1 MASEDH
7 CCSAKKSLQCDKPAS
22 GRAARLSLAERET
35 LILDATE
42 RLLADKGLAGAS
54 MGAIARAAGMSKR
67 TLYAVFT
74 SREQLFE
81 ALVRRARA
89 VFVRPLDAADRAM
102 PLAARLHRLL
112 EVQIR
117 ESAWAAPM
125 IILRAVVAEAA
136 SHPEVARLLL
146 TQGIDVC
153 RELVTAELEHA
164 RSRGELDC
172 ADVPAAARLL
182 CDMAYASPLEQLL
195 DPERQPPAPEQRR
208 ARLDLAIRV
217 FLAGFAAPQSA

>member
-1 MASEDH
+1 MASEEL
-7 CCSAKKSLQCDKPAS
+7 CCSAEKSLQCDKPAS
-22 GRAARLSLAERET
+22 GRAARMSLAERES

-42 RLLADKGLAGAS
+42 RLLADRGLAGAS
-54 MGAIARAAGMSKR
+54 MAAIAREASMSKR
-67 TLYAVFT
+67 TVYAVFT

-89 VFVRPLDAADRAM
+89 VFVRPLGEDDRAM

-112 EVQIR
+112 EPEIR
-117 ESAWAAPM
+117 ESAWAAPT

-153 RELVTAELEHA
+153 RELVAAELEHA
-164 RSRGELDC
+164 RTRGELAC
-172 ADVPAAARLL
+172 VDVATAASLL
-182 CDMAYASPLEQLL
+182 CDMAYACPLEQLL
-195 DPERQPPAPEQRR
+195 DPDRQPPAPEQRR

-217 FLAGFAAPQSA
+217 FLAGFAAPKSP

>member
-1 MASEDH
+1 MASEEL
-7 CCSAKKSLQCDKPAS
+7 CCSAEKSLQCDKPAA

-42 RLLADKGLAGAS
+42 RLLAEEGLAGAS
-54 MGAIARAAGMSKR
+54 MGAIARTAGMSKR
-67 TLYAVFT
+67 TVYTVFT

-81 ALVRRARA
+81 ALVRRTRA
-89 VFVRPLDAADRAM
+89 IFVRPLAEGDRAM

-112 EVQIR
+112 EPEIR
-117 ESAWAAPM
+117 ESAWAAPT

-146 TQGIDVC
+146 TEGIDVC
-153 RELVTAELEHA
+153 RELVAAELDHA
-164 RSRGELDC
+164 RSRGELAC
-172 ADVPAAARLL
+172 ADIRTAASLL
-182 CDMAYASPLEQLL
+182 CDMAYTCPLEQLL

-217 FLAGFAAPQSA
+217 FLAGFAAPARP